1 MSETKKNVQT
11 GVMKAAGILVIA
23 NLLSSIL
30 GFVRDIIISSVF
42 DMSSATDAYNTA
54 FTIPDTIYT
63 ILVGGGLSA
72 AFIPVFSSYL
82 AEKREEDGYRMASSI
97 LNIVAIVAAVFC
109 IIGEIFTPQLLPSFV
124 DFSDVNRWT
133 PEVVQL
139 TVTLTRIMFFQCFFM
154 CLTGICMGILQSYK
168 DFTPPSV
175 GSVLYNMTLIG
186 VGVLLLTLGTGIAGF
201 SIGVVLGSIV
211 NLFVQILPIYKH
223 GFKYK
228 KIVDFDHEGVKKF
241 FKLFGP
247 VVIGIAVTQLNLVVN
262 RRFASGLSEGILSNM
277 VQAQRIMQLPINI
290 FAYALAMSIFPT
302 IVEHFAVNDMDSYKK
317 DLSLGI
323 RNVTFIILPCA
334 VGIISIRIPLVRAIY
349 LQGKFSP
356 ENVPILATLLAH
368 YCIGMIGYS
377 VRQVVL
383 QGFYA
388 IKETRTPVA
397 INILILCLN
406 ILLTILFVTPWGA
419 NGIAIAYSVAGLC
432 SVTVQ
437 TFFLRRKIGPMRGAE
452 IKDSVLKCAFCCAV
466 MFIVTTAGRII
477 FEHNLSIDT
486 KTNQF
491 LEVLILVAIGGLSY
505 FVMAYFL
512 KMEELTAVLAVL
524 KRKFFRKH

>member
-1 MSETKKNVQT
+1 MNENQKNVQT

-30 GFVRDIIISSVF
+30 GFVRDIIISTVF
-42 DMSSATDAYNTA
+42 DMGSSTDAYNAA
-54 FTIPDTIYT
+54 FTMPDTIYT

-82 AEKREEDGYRMASSI
+82 AEKRYEDGYRMASTI

-109 IIGEIFTPQLLPSFV
+109 IIGEIFTPQLLILILDKSGE
-124 DFSDVNRWT
+124 WT
-133 PEVVQL
+133 QETIGL
-139 TVTLTRIMFFQCFFM
+139 TILLTRIMFFQCFFM

-168 DFTPPSV
+168 DFTPPSI
-175 GSVLYNMTLIG
+175 GSILYNVTIIG

-201 SIGVVLGSIV
+201 CIGVVLGSIV
-211 NLFVQILPIYKH
+211 NFAVQIFPIYRHK
-223 GFKYK
+223 FQYK
-228 KIVDFDHEGVKKF
+228 KIIDLDHEGVRQF
-241 FKLFGP
+241 FKLFWP
-247 VVIGIAVTQLNLVVN
+247 ALIGVAVAQINLIVN
-262 RRFASGLSEGILSNM
+262 RWFASGLEEGILSNM

-302 IVEHFAVNDMDSYKK
+302 MVEHFATSDMDSYKK

-334 VGIISIRIPLVRAIY
+334 VGIISIRVPLVRAIY
-349 LQGKFSP
+349 LQGNFSP
-356 ENVPILATLLAH
+356 ENVPILSTLLAL

-397 INILILCLN
+397 INIFILCLN

-419 NGIAIAYSVAGLC
+419 KGIAIAYSVAGLC
-432 SVTVQ
+432 SVTTQ
-437 TFFLRRKIGPMRGAE
+437 TFFLRRRIGPMRGSE
-452 IKDSVLKCAFCCAV
+452 IKDSILKCSFCCAV

-477 FEHNLSIDT
+477 FEHNLSIDS

-491 LEVLILVAIGGLSY
+491 LEVLVLVAVGGLSY

-512 KMEELTAVLAVL
+512 KMEELRSVLAVI
-524 KRKFFRKH
+524 KRKFFRSKA